1 MEEGNSFLYVIFK
14 FDKLE
19 MVLNRHVG
27 VGRKWRRVAGDL
39 SGLFMITVTGKT
51 MCVVGLV

>member
-27 VGRKWRRVAGDL
+27 VGRIWRRVAR
-39 SGLFMITVTGKT
+39 T
-51 MCVVGLV
+51 